1 MAKALSERQNKFVS
15 AMLKEDVTPPQA
27 AIAAGYSE
35 SNAQQAAS
43 RLMKNKLVLDAL
55 AKARRDR
62 AARTGIGEDY
72 VLARLRDIVE
82 REGTKDADMI
92 RALELI
98 GRHLGLWDKA
108 GKTEDKK
115 IEVQVAQ
122 EAEEWSV

>member
-1 MAKALSERQNKFVS
+1 MAKELSERQNKFIS

-27 AIAAGYSE
+27 AIAAGYSN

-43 RLMKNKLVLDAL
+43 RLMKNKLVLEAL

-82 REGTKDADMI
+82 REDATDANVI